1 MKTFSKY
8 SFSTK
13 NSYLVKFSTVAS
25 YSLLAILAISLSGC
39 GDKKKTDEADEK
51 KPVVKVEKVF
61 NRDVAQIGTYT
72 ATVEPEIINN
82 ISTSTPNRIKEILV
96 DEGYNVA
103 KGQTVAILDDVN
115 ITSYEIQV
123 ANARAN
129 LDNVRQNYDRAVK
142 LLQIGGGTQ
151 QNVDQMQLQL
161 TNAENS
167 LSAAER
173 TLKNVKENTIL
184 VSPISGV
191 VTARNYDPGDM
202 TGALP
207 IVTVAQVNP
216 VKIIINV
223 PETELSKVYKG
234 MPASITFD
242 TYGDEIFEG
251 HITMVSPTVDT
262 NSRTFGVEIRLDN
275 KDGKILPG
283 MFGRVKLELGN
294 ANHVVVPDRAIVKQ
308 PGSANQYVYVYKNGV
323 VKYNLVDVG
332 QRLGN
337 AYELLSG
344 VEPGDTVVVTGQTKL
359 ADGLPVDIIQ

>member
-1 MKTFSKY
+1 MKKPLY
-8 SFSTK
+8 
-13 NSYLVKFSTVAS
+13 
-25 YSLLAILAISLSGC
+25 LLAISILSLSAISCNGNKSANQ
-39 GDKKKTDEADEK
+39 EEEK
-51 KPVVKVEKVF
+51 KPVVKVEKVD
-61 NRDVAQIGTYT
+61 NRDVVQIGTYT
-72 ATVEPEIINN
+72 ATVQPENINN
-82 ISTSTPNRIKEILV
+82 ISSSTPNRIKEILV

-129 LDNVRQNYDRAVK
+129 LATVQQDYDRAVK

-151 QNVDQMQLQL
+151 QAVDQMKLQL

-167 LSAAER
+167 LAAAER

-184 VSPISGV
+184 VSPLSGV

-202 TGALP
+202 TGTLP

-223 PETELSKVYKG
+223 PESELSKVSKG
-234 MPASITFD
+234 MPAHITFD
-242 TYGDEIFEG
+242 TYGDEVFEG
-251 HITMVSPTVDT
+251 VITMVSPTVDT
-262 NSRTFGVEIRLDN
+262 NSRTFGVEIGLNN
-275 KDGKILPG
+275 KDNRVLPG
-283 MFGRVKLELGN
+283 MFGRVKLELGS

-308 PGSANQYVYVYKNGV
+308 PGSANQYVYVYHNGIV
-323 VKYNLVDVG
+323 SYNKVELG

-359 ADGLPVDIIQ
+359 ADGIPVEITP